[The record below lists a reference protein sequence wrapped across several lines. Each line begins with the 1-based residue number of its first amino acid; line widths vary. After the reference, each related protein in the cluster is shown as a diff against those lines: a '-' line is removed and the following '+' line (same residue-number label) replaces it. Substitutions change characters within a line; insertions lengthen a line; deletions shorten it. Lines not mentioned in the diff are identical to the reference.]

1 MSTEV
6 LFYHLEHFPLERVL
20 PSLVEKTLE
29 RGWRAV
35 IQAGS
40 TERVEALDN
49 HLWTY
54 RDDSFLPHGAA
65 KDGLA
70 ARQPVFLTV
79 DESNPNGANVR
90 FLVDGADIAA
100 FSGYTRMVVMF
111 DGRDEEALAQ
121 ARAQWKRAK
130 EQGCAVTYWQQSRDG
145 RWEKKA

>member
-40 TERVEALDN
+40 IERVEALDN

-54 RDDSFLPHGAA
+54 RDDSFLPHGAV
-65 KDGLA
+65 KDAHA

-79 DESNPNGANVR
+79 DDSNPNGAHVR
-90 FLVDGADIAA
+90 FLVDGADIAS

-111 DGRDEEALAQ
+111 DGRDEEALAR
-121 ARAQWKRAK
+121 ARTQWKRAK
-130 EQGCAVTYWQQSRDG
+130 AEGCAATYWQQSRDG